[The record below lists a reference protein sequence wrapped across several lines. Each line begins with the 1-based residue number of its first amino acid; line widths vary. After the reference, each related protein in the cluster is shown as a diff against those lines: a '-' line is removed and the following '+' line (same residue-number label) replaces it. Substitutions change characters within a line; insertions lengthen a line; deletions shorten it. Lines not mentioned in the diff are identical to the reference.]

1 MPERAGVRARFTR
14 TKVGRARFSQPRGL
28 RPSDSPTHSADA
40 EVPTK
45 RELDAWVVNA
55 RKSTAFSYQARD
67 VRMGR
72 PNAAQPA
79 EPCALEIRTVRS
91 EGMLTRIAST
101 PPALLHGAQTGETS
115 PRLEE
120 RRRARS
126 CAPRSRVLLAS
137 RAQSPRRVDSRNCEG
152 G

>member
-1 MPERAGVRARFTR
+1 MHGVGNKDLEARHMRSGLYLR
-14 TKVGRARFSQPRGL
+14 TPKTATIYRLASA
-28 RPSDSPTHSADA
+28 SWADA

-45 RELDAWVVNA
+45 PELDAWVVNA
-55 RKSTAFSYQARD
+55 RKSAAFSYQARD

-91 EGMLTRIAST
+91 QGMLTRIAST
-101 PPALLHGAQTGETS
+101 PPAFLHGAQTGETS